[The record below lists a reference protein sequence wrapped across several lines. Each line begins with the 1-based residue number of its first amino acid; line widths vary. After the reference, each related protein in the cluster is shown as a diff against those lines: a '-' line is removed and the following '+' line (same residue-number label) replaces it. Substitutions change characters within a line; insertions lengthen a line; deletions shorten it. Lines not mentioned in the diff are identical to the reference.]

1 LAVLVIFACVAGLGL
16 GVTDASGEELTGV
29 AAWSDRYASWGTA
42 GGLGSKVAAFVDGAS
57 NLLAAMAIPPSVAI
71 ALMGVLVAS
80 FAGTTLD
87 TACRLQRY
95 VVQEL
100 ASTASE
106 RVHVAA
112 WSLPGRYIATGI
124 AVVLAAGLAA
134 IPASAGAWTWESTGT
149 GGLIL
154 WPLFGATNQLLA
166 GLAFLVIAFFLWR
179 SGRSAW
185 FILVPMVAMLI
196 IPAWAMWA
204 QIFTG
209 TGAELAWVD
218 REAWLLVL
226 IGGVIL
232 LLECWMIIEAILLWP
247 SIRSAGRAL

>member
-1 LAVLVIFACVAGLGL
+1 
-16 GVTDASGEELTGV
+16 
-29 AAWSDRYASWGTA
+29 
-42 GGLGSKVAAFVDGAS
+42 
-57 NLLAAMAIPPSVAI
+57 
-71 ALMGVLVAS
+71 MGVLVAS

-185 FILVPMVAMLI
+185 FMLVPMVAMLI
-196 IPAWAMWA
+196 IPAWAMGA
-204 QIFTG
+204 QVFTG
-209 TGAELAWVD
+209 TGSEVD
-218 REAWLLVL
+218 WITQERWLLVA
-226 IGGVIL
+226 IGLCTLV
-232 LLECWMIIEAILLWP
+232 LEAWMVFEALLLWP
-247 SIRSAGRAL
+247 RVRKRALAIRLAAKQ

>member
-1 LAVLVIFACVAGLGL
+1 
-16 GVTDASGEELTGV
+16 
-29 AAWSDRYASWGTA
+29 
-42 GGLGSKVAAFVDGAS
+42 
-57 NLLAAMAIPPSVAI
+57 MAIPPSVAI

-106 RVHVAA
+106 RVRVAA

-185 FILVPMVAMLI
+185 FMLVPMVAMLI
-196 IPAWAMWA
+196 IPAWAMGA
-204 QIFTG
+204 QVFTG
-209 TGAELAWVD
+209 TGSEVD
-218 REAWLLVL
+218 WITQERWLLVA
-226 IGGVIL
+226 IGLCTLV
-232 LLECWMIIEAILLWP
+232 LEAWMVFEALLLWP
-247 SIRSAGRAL
+247 RVRKRALAIRLAAKQ